1 METVDYDIM
10 TLTSREK
17 TAILISQTMT
27 LYSMRMQEGKIDER
41 QSVIDFVL
49 KNTPQEYKTSL
60 SIELIDDVFAFISS
74 NNMEL
79 S

>member
-1 METVDYDIM
+1 M

-17 TAILISQTMT
+17 ISILISQAMT
-27 LYSMRMQEGKIDER
+27 LYSMRMQEGKIDEH

-74 NNMEL
+74 SNMEL

>member
-1 METVDYDIM
+1 M